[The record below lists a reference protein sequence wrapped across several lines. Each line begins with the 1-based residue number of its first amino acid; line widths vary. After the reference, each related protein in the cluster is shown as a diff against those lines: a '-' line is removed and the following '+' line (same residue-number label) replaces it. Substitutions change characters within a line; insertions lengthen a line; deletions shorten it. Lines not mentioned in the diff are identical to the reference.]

1 MDTNE
6 YVLFLVITLI
16 SILISLSFFPVIFAL
31 ALLIRF
37 FTKINNLTK
46 ILVFLYIVITSL
58 LILFIESKSHGDYTD
73 FETGIYSPPT
83 TASITLLILFYIL
96 LIMSPFLFNKFIKK

>member
-6 YVLFLVITLI
+6 SVIFLETTLF
-16 SILISLSFFPVIFAL
+16 SIFISLLYFPTFFIL